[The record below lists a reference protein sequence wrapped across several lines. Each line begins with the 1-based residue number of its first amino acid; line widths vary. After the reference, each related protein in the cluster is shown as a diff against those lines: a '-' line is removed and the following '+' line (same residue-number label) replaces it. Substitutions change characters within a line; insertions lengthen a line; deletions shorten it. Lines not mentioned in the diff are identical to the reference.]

1 MIVMG
6 FRVMRGS
13 LRGIEEGTF
22 FSNYAAM
29 GYGALIESGAR
40 CWQIFQQQNGTAD
53 ISLSGSWFFV
63 EENGLET
70 VYVKIVDEMDGHVIV
85 PYTKCDMLPGR
96 KWIVQLPSAT
106 AEGATLSWNSL
117 SPEVIHISGS
127 QAAVTRQSAAA
138 AVTLVAQVEFSG
150 STAQRHFILKVPRQ
164 DSSGGGS
171 SGGGGGTGKPPAI
184 QNFEYTVSEEEPES
198 AVAFPD
204 LSSVGWA
211 RESIKLLAANG
222 IFQGR
227 PDGTFDPG
235 APVMREEFVKI
246 LCAAFRLPE
255 SKQKAAFSDVDAEA
269 WYAPYIASAAEAG
282 IINGMGDGRFGAGM
296 PVARQDI
303 AVMLVRAAE
312 TLGYALPDSEETSV
326 FSDSQDIA
334 LYAADSVRKL
344 KALEA
349 ANGDEQ
355 NQFLPKR
362 HASRAETAK
371 LVCIVLQKLNL
382 LA

>member
-1 MIVMG
+1 M
-6 FRVMRGS
+6 
-13 LRGIEEGTF
+13 TTT
-22 FSNYAAM
+22 
-29 GYGALIESGAR
+29 ESR
-40 CWQIFQQQNGTAD
+40 FT
-53 ISLSGSWFFV
+53 
-63 EENGLET
+63 T
-70 VYVKIVDEMDGHVIV
+70 V
-85 PYTKCDMLPGR
+85 
-96 KWIVQLPSAT
+96 S
-106 AEGATLSWNSL
+106 
-117 SPEVIHISGS
+117 
-127 QAAVTRQSAAA
+127 
-138 AVTLVAQVEFSG
+138 
-150 STAQRHFILKVPRQ
+150 RQ

-171 SGGGGGTGKPPAI
+171 SGGGGTGKPPAI

-211 RESIKLLAANG
+211 REFIELLAANG